1 MFGNW
6 KLEIGFIT
14 SDMKKCLK
22 QHRININQKRKKINK
37 YSTILKLRMFIKQLH
52 KKSEKQAR
60 SGKRYLQ
67 YVNSKE
73 FIYMIYIYIT
83 TNHFLE
89 NKNDRQPQRKWAK
102 DLNRHFPREEVYMI
116 NKLQKDT

>member
-1 MFGNW
+1 
-6 KLEIGFIT
+6 
-14 SDMKKCLK
+14 
-22 QHRININQKRKKINK
+22 
-37 YSTILKLRMFIKQLH
+37 MFIKQLH

>member
-1 MFGNW
+1 
-6 KLEIGFIT
+6 
-14 SDMKKCLK
+14 MKKCLK

-52 KKSEKQAR
+52 KESEKQAR

-73 FIYMIYIYIT
+73 FIYMIYIYNYKSFFRKQKRQT
-83 TNHFLE
+83 TPKKMGKRLE
-89 NKNDRQPQRKWAK
+89 QALPKRRSLHDQ
-102 DLNRHFPREEVYMI
+102 
-116 NKLQKDT
+116 